1 MKAHIATCIFAA
13 AALSAC
19 STVQP
24 INPNPVFPLSD
35 VHVEILKADH
45 RLQSDSIN
53 CANPAQIWED
63 RIQPSAYSQFVVSSY
78 CAFRTTATETGK
90 PFSDFVEKGIAASK
104 QACNDFFNKLED
116 RRTQANVTQT
126 GINVAGSAITAALAE
141 AGGHQRAVFNLATI
155 LTASNAGFETYRAA
169 FLLTPA
175 LKELRDLIQNGR
187 QSRADAMKT
196 KATEVG
202 GYKSYTE
209 AKEDILAYDELCT
222 HKVIADVVNK
232 SLANNKFDFPDLGIP
247 YENQKSAKVIKEKL
261 CAAAKGAKETCTE
274 EEYEYL
280 VAFASFDLAERVTLA
295 SMLTPLP
302 APADLAPISVFI
314 AKLELGDSKDTGRA
328 NGDLIRKI
336 AVLLKLD
343 EDADVKKI
351 KNNYS
356 HLLAQ
361 KSLKDEIAKM
371 KKAQSESEKS
381 SVKKSESEIKTTQGI
396 QKMSDL
402 LSTLETRRNQI
413 TPSASKKAK
422 SSDQAISFTYSVV
435 PK

>member
-1 MKAHIATCIFAA
+1 MKAQIATCIFAA

-35 VHVEILKADH
+35 THVEILKTDH
-45 RLQSDSIN
+45 RLKSDSID
-53 CANPAQIWED
+53 CANPAEVWED

-78 CAFRTTATETGK
+78 CAFRTNAEDTEK

-116 RRTQANVTQT
+116 RRTQTNVTQT

-196 KATEVG
+196 KAAEIG

-232 SLANNKFDFPDLGIP
+232 SLSNNKFDFPDLGIP
-247 YENQKSAKVIKEKL
+247 YENQKSAKSIKDKL
-261 CAAAKGAKETCTE
+261 CAAAKGANETCTE
-274 EEYEYL
+274 KEYEYL
-280 VAFASFDLAERVTLA
+280 VAFASFDLTERVTLA

-302 APADLAPISVFI
+302 VPADLAPISVFI
-314 AKLELGDSKDTGRA
+314 AKLELGESKDTGRA
-328 NGDLIRKI
+328 NGEAIRKI
-336 AVLLKLD
+336 EVLLKLD
-343 EDADVKKI
+343 EDADVKRI

-356 HLLAQ
+356 HLLSQ
-361 KSLKDEIAKM
+361 KLIMDELAKM
-371 KKAQSESEKS
+371 KKAQSESTKSTEK
-381 SVKKSESEIKTTQGI
+381 KNESAIKTTQGI
-396 QKMSDL
+396 QNMSDL
-402 LSTLETRRNQI
+402 LSTLETRRNQLV
-413 TPSASKKAK
+413 PSASKKAK
-422 SSDQAISFTYSVV
+422 SSGQAISFTYSVV